1 MEPPENNK
9 NTTPNCN
16 PNGVT
21 ILKWFHKKE
30 DQIGECVK
38 EESQYKENPLL
49 VQENEAKQTQNLE
62 ENRENLGNEGSQSKE
77 NMGEEEGENRR
88 SKRTAAINQR
98 LLMKKIASHEPNIED
113 MSQDEL
119 KYSDKG
125 VLKKKR
131 MKRENQQL
139 YTSSSDHEEFI
150 RSVSAT
156 YAANQQFFGL
166 QWQPQPYFNPQLGF
180 VQQRS
185 LSETSAASYIKYNNS
200 YSLENYVNKPTQEQL
215 EHEEMIM
222 NQLNELKGAEVFNFN
237 EYEYL
242 ASKQKKKK
250 KIMINKEHIFIKGL
264 NYIENY
270 FIQNRESLLRKDISE
285 LRKLGLDN
293 VQVDPVFLIELGGNY
308 EQFKDEIKDINKLI
322 NSLQSKLNELYSE
335 MGKSIPNKINEP
347 SVFSC
352 SSLSPTSSRD
362 KDKHILK
369 FEEILEEM
377 KDFQDLVND
386 EHKEKR
392 KIYKNLVTNTSKYII
407 KMEQDLEKNKTER
420 NKQVLLIYR
429 NLSNSIDLFWKKI
442 EKFAWEHLKKD
453 LQQELIKKKKQNLD
467 KFIQDAIKVSINDQ
481 DRYILDKKI
490 KTVTTQPQ
498 TTQNINHSEPQNHI
512 PKPKNKNQ
520 QDKVGSPKP
529 NVSNDEDQ
537 VEDEYVLNKDEER
550 MELDDLKLED
560 EMDSDKEENELNDLQ
575 KEAEMPLEE
584 LLKMYQNQ
592 TDEQSEEPDYD
603 EIEQV
608 TDSDEAQASDRD
620 EAEKVSDSEADRV
633 SELSMSDDPQSP
645 NSDRYESSKPNV
657 SNDED
662 QVEDEYVLNKD
673 EERMELDDLK
683 LEDEMDSDKE
693 ENELNDLQKEAE
705 MPLEELLKMYQNQSD
720 EADVPVPKKKYKYK
734 KDDSN
739 KVEIK
744 TNKTQK
750 DEESSKSKMEKVL
763 TEEQNNRVQVN
774 QEEDDV
780 DIEVPF
786 LIKGVLRPYQKE
798 GLRWL
803 VSLYERNINGI
814 LADEM
819 GLGKTLQTI
828 CLLAYLACNKG
839 NWGPHIIIVPTSI
852 LLNWVME
859 FNKFCPGFKVLAYY
873 GTPAERAKKRTGWN
887 KPYSFNVLI
896 SSYTIV
902 VQDSYILKRR
912 AWEYMILDEA
922 QNIKN
927 FTSKRWQ
934 TLLTFNTKFRLLLTG
949 TPLQNSLQEL
959 WSLMHFILPNIFTS
973 HTQFNIWFTDPLNQA
988 LDNMYSNNPLFTDNE
1003 LEKKNKER
1011 EEMNKNNME
1020 LVEKLHAIF
1029 RPYLLRRLKK
1039 DVEKQMPSKYEHVLK
1054 CTLTKRQQ
1062 VLYDEYIHL
1071 YNFSSNKEASK
1082 EERLSYRSMLNILI
1096 QLRKICNHPD
1106 QLKSRDAQIPIEFNI
1121 NTLQLPYLFQISDKL
1136 KHNFDNRN
1144 LTNKINNSGK
1154 SFLEVC
1160 SKRKRTERLIV
1171 DKRIKKRR
1179 VDLNS
1184 QLSFLSLN
1192 NLVSSTFDDNK
1203 EVLNQNFVT
1212 DVDLEKPN
1220 NYNHYNGY
1228 GINSEKLK
1236 SEPQNNSEVTKRNMI
1251 NKLSREQLLQG
1262 QKINLG
1268 PMNDNFKARK
1278 LTVNQNP
1285 SDELS
1290 NKMLSQKLLN
1300 RQDNILNLN
1309 LKNNLEINK
1318 IIESYLILILNF
1330 LLISVK
1336 VVSKPVKLYFS
1347 GTQGINYNNKND
1359 WYMNEVKTKLLKR
1372 DDKKYYKENK
1382 VTVEAVNSNYKL
1394 LFPSRRSINDDCGKF
1409 KVLGPLL
1416 LKLKS
1421 EDHRCIIYTQ
1431 FSKMLD
1437 ILENWINFMGF
1448 TYIRLDGSTKID
1460 MRQKIINRF
1469 NENTKIFLFISST
1482 RTGGVGITLTGADTV
1497 IFYDTDWNPAI
1508 DRQAMD
1514 RCHRIGQT
1522 KDVNVYR
1529 LITEHTVEENIWRK
1543 QLQKRKLDDLI
1554 VDQGQFDVQHNNWFS
1569 NLDTLINIF
1578 QNKRDEQ
1585 DEEDIYGKKILHE
1598 SNVDETQFQT
1608 KGVQNIKMLIEVED
1622 ADDSMALKKL
1632 KKENENINKQDFET
1646 DLINSI
1652 PGLVTYCIQFL
1663 LKYQTVTLERQVEN
1677 MKLKIQIEDYQNQ
1690 QNNEQEEDEDDI
1702 YTDYTSSENE
1712 ELSQEDELS
1721 EDSQ

>member
-30 DQIGECVK
+30 DQIGEYVK
-38 EESQYKENPLL
+38 EESRYKENTLL
-49 VQENEAKQTQNLE
+49 VQENETKQTQNLE
-62 ENRENLGNEGSQSKE
+62 ENRESLGNEGSQSKE

-113 MSQDEL
+113 ISQDEL

-166 QWQPQPYFNPQLGF
+166 QWQPQPFFNPQLGF

-185 LSETSAASYIKYNNS
+185 LSESSAASYIKYNNS
-200 YSLENYVNKPTQEQL
+200 YSLENYVNKPTQEQV
-215 EHEEMIM
+215 EHQEMIM

-237 EYEYL
+237 EYEYV

-250 KIMINKEHIFIKGL
+250 KILINKEHIFIKGL

-490 KTVTTQPQ
+490 KTVTTQNQ
-498 TTQNINHSEPQNHI
+498 TPQNINQAEPQNRI
-512 PKPKNKNQ
+512 AKPKNKNQ
-520 QDKVGSPKP
+520 QDKVGSPKAD
-529 NVSNDEDQ
+529 VSNDEDQ

-550 MELDDLKLED
+550 MEF
-560 EMDSDKEENELNDLQ
+560 
-575 KEAEMPLEE
+575 
-584 LLKMYQNQ
+584 
-592 TDEQSEEPDYD
+592 
-603 EIEQV
+603 
-608 TDSDEAQASDRD
+608 
-620 EAEKVSDSEADRV
+620 
-633 SELSMSDDPQSP
+633 
-645 NSDRYESSKPNV
+645 
-657 SNDED
+657 
-662 QVEDEYVLNKD
+662 
-673 EERMELDDLK
+673 DDLK

-734 KDDSN
+734 KDDTN

-744 TNKTQK
+744 TNKPQN
-750 DEESSKSKMEKVL
+750 DEESSKSKMEKVV
-763 TEEQNNRVQVN
+763 TEEQNNKVQVN
-774 QEEDDV
+774 QEEDNV

-1121 NTLQLPYLFQISDKL
+1121 NTLQLPYLFQISDHL

-1160 SKRKRTERLIV
+1160 PKRKRTERLIV

-1184 QLSFLSLN
+1184 ELSFLSLN
-1192 NLVSSTFDDNK
+1192 NLVSSKFDDNK
-1203 EVLNQNFVT
+1203 DVLNQNFVT
-1212 DVDLEKPN
+1212 DLDLENPK

-1228 GINSEKLK
+1228 GINGEKLK
-1236 SEPQNNSEVTKRNMI
+1236 TEPQNNTEVTKRNMI

-1278 LTVNQNP
+1278 LTLNQNP

-1330 LLISVK
+1330 LVISVK

-1578 QNKRDEQ
+1578 QNKRDEE

-1622 ADDSMALKKL
+1622 TDDSMALKKL